1 MEIGP
6 ESGASSMPTNDEQPD
21 LLSDLADLDLI
32 RHLLADLHDD
42 LDGKL
47 ARFRELVD
55 LSASLGSS
63 GTMLFGGETSFALWR
78 EARWSFIHGNFV
90 ATVLLCQGLAE
101 NLLASFLLA
110 GLPFEDLPKRVAFA
124 ETLKRCVGRS
134 ILSEIDAADL
144 KRLMGLRNPLS
155 HFRDLD
161 DETNLSRR
169 VLSTFEPA
177 RRTPAGRRHLRD
189 HARCTNVISAG
200 LSPWKMRR
208 CDQED

>member
-1 MEIGP
+1 
-6 ESGASSMPTNDEQPD
+6 MPHDDEQPD
-21 LLSDLADLDLI
+21 LLSELTDLDLI

-47 ARFRELVD
+47 ARFHQLVD
-55 LSASLGSS
+55 LSGSLGPS
-63 GTMLFGGETSFALWR
+63 GTLLFGGETTLALWR

-101 NLLASFLLA
+101 NLLAAFLHA
-110 GLPFEDLPKRVAFA
+110 GLPFEDLPKRVSFA
-124 ETLKRCVGRS
+124 ETLQRCRARS
-134 ILSEIDAADL
+134 ILSETDAADL
-144 KRLMGLRNPLS
+144 RRLMGLRNPLS

-177 RRTPAGRRHLRD
+177 VEHLRGD
-189 HARCTNVISAG
+189 ATFAIGVAVRM
-200 LSPWKMRR
+200 LSLPAFRLGK
-208 CDQED
+208 